1 MSNAIHRVT
10 HRGRRLR
17 WRRLHRRLHE
27 HLDLIAK
34 FASLALIALA
44 GLHAMRRRWRASSAV
59 SAQAVEARV

>member
-44 GLHAMRRRWRASSAV
+44 AV
-59 SAQAVEARV
+59 IVLAYHFLPATFVR